1 MDEIEI
7 KRGDAE
13 HEHQDCGYEDPQ
25 DTLDYKSSIL
35 WDHNDLRPI
44 GASQK
49 YTGAVVWDRQ
59 EGERSTGPSI
69 QLNEVFSRV

>member
-49 YTGAVVWDRQ
+49 YTGAVVW
-59 EGERSTGPSI
+59 TGRRKAI
-69 QLNEVFSRV
+69 YRAEYTTE

>member
-49 YTGAVVWDRQ
+49 YTGGSKSGTDKKGSDLQ
-59 EGERSTGPSI
+59 G
-69 QLNEVFSRV
+69 RVYS